1 MYLDTNAEI
10 DIKMAKVDEII
21 LLRKG
26 SSTLITMDSNPRSTA
41 WHDNRTNSRGK
52 TLEEFLTSR

>member
-1 MYLDTNAEI
+1 MYLDINAEI
-10 DIKMAKVDEII
+10 NIKMAKVDEVL

-26 SSTLITMDSNPRSTA
+26 SRTLITMDSNPRSKA

-52 TLEEFLTSR
+52 TLKEFLTSK